1 MSRLS
6 RANLKARESIF
17 TSGSSIHR
25 ADSVAQCPPDLEEC
39 VAAIEDCCEEV
50 LNTFTSSSD
59 NSSDSDTQMR
69 EAQKLLRNGTRDHPR
84 IMKVLKNERARR
96 RILVDL
102 VLYWP
107 LFQVFLLVNE
117 DTIRKY
123 KADLADEVEPTIVEL
138 IERAEDGLRTLE
150 RKEALLKSK
159 VTLWWHFVEGIDQ
172 HRQKLE
178 NAHAQPNQN
187 VTASQKME
195 ARRLQ
200 LLKKQR
206 ERLENDVRVLEE
218 EIILLVS
225 HIIH

>member
-1 MSRLS
+1 
-6 RANLKARESIF
+6 
-17 TSGSSIHR
+17 
-25 ADSVAQCPPDLEEC
+25 
-39 VAAIEDCCEEV
+39 
-50 LNTFTSSSD
+50 
-59 NSSDSDTQMR
+59 MR

-150 RKEALLKSK
+150 KKEALLKSK
-159 VTLWWHFVEGIDQ
+159 VTVTLWWHFVEEIDQ

-178 NAHAQPNQN
+178 NAHTQPNQN

-206 ERLENDVRVLEE
+206 ERLETDVRVLEE
-218 EIILLVS
+218 EIMLLVS
-225 HIIH
+225 HINH